1 MLKLRAVPL
10 LLALTIGACSG
21 GPTAIHAP
29 VVADQGVPGTAR
41 VHVSKV
47 SDGIRVE
54 NLTDRGMGYFLI
66 DQEAVKAVFWA
77 PCARTTPDCLRLPA
91 HGAVTVKFADI
102 TGYSASTKSIA
113 AYTWAVVDNGN
124 GGMSADL
131 DTPTI
136 LKLE

>member
-10 LLALTIGACSG
+10 LLALTIGACQN
-21 GPTAIHAP
+21 GPTAIR
-29 VVADQGVPGTAR
+29 TAR

-54 NLTDRGMGYFLI
+54 NLTDKGMGYFLV
-66 DQEAVKAVFWA
+66 DQAAVAVVDWI
-77 PCARTTPDCLRLPA
+77 PCTTTAPDCLRLPA
-91 HGAVTVKFADI
+91 RGAVTVKFADI
-102 TGYSASTKSIA
+102 VAYSTSTKSVA
-113 AYTWAVVDNGN
+113 AYTWRVVDNGN
-124 GGMSADL
+124 GVVSADL